1 MDGNNQNNMGNYI
14 PQEIPIPGVSAAE
27 SASMQPDDN
36 NLNEGQA
43 NSQYEQSNDLYGQQT
58 QRNPHEQ
65 QQNNPYRQ
73 QPQYNP
79 YEQQNNPYG
88 QQPQY
93 NPYEQQNNPY
103 GQQSQDNVYGSFYQK
118 QGNMNGETIR
128 PYHPKEKKSAAKI
141 VIAIACVCVV
151 LIVAIVGGLIYFRS
165 TPVYKISKG
174 FQNIGREITQT
185 RNPLAEKIGG
195 DDMLRMMQEDGCH
208 VDTSLD
214 FSMDMP
220 MMGTVTL
227 GLDTDFYKDM
237 KAKELNAETS
247 LSMINYEFGHLNI
260 YANDEV
266 FCFSVP
272 ELFMEDMYIENEN
285 VVSQFNNSILAEYS
299 EQSDA
304 EEFSIDLFSIE
315 NKANSIRD
323 WKSFSTAFEQTA
335 RDIDACR
342 EAMTIEKV
350 EKGLYRVTFPKQEI
364 NRLVKNYMKEYSEI
378 YEMTDSMSALS
389 YYDNWVTSDLSLLFE
404 ISSKNRIESI
414 MIEEPVKMLDSEA
427 SVSGELFFLGE
438 DRSIDKM
445 QGKISVDGVDGE
457 TREIICQIVQNTT
470 EDEHQVTVDAKYSD
484 DYDEA
489 KIKYVMNCDAAND
502 EFEMTFSMK
511 DDIDDLEFTLKG
523 GWDDIVKGESA
534 NFELQ
539 KLAFTM
545 DDEELFRISGD
556 IMIEP
561 ITDKIQPSVE
571 AETAFFE
578 MSFSDWEEII
588 YNLDDEYGSLLDALW

>member
-195 DDMLRMMQEDGCH
+195 NDMLRMMQEDGCH

-438 DRSIDKM
+438 DRSIDKV

-489 KIKYVMNCDAAND
+489 KIKYVMNCDAVND

-511 DDIDDLEFTLKG
+511 DDIDDFEFTLKG

>member
-58 QRNPHEQ
+58 QRNPYEQ

-195 DDMLRMMQEDGCH
+195 NDMLRMMQEDGCH

-438 DRSIDKM
+438 DRSIDKV

-457 TREIICQIVQNTT
+457 TREIICQIVQDTT

-502 EFEMTFSMK
+502 ELEMTFSMK

-561 ITDKIQPSVE
+561 ITDKIEPSVE
-571 AETAFFE
+571 AKTAFFE
-578 MSFSDWEEII
+578 MSLSDWEEII

>member
-1 MDGNNQNNMGNYI
+1 M
-14 PQEIPIPGVSAAE
+14 
-27 SASMQPDDN
+27 
-36 NLNEGQA
+36 
-43 NSQYEQSNDLYGQQT
+43 
-58 QRNPHEQ
+58 
-65 QQNNPYRQ
+65 
-73 QPQYNP
+73 
-79 YEQQNNPYG
+79 
-88 QQPQY
+88 
-93 NPYEQQNNPY
+93 
-103 GQQSQDNVYGSFYQK
+103 
-118 QGNMNGETIR
+118 
-128 PYHPKEKKSAAKI
+128 
-141 VIAIACVCVV
+141 
-151 LIVAIVGGLIYFRS
+151 
-165 TPVYKISKG
+165 
-174 FQNIGREITQT
+174 
-185 RNPLAEKIGG
+185 
-195 DDMLRMMQEDGCH
+195 
-208 VDTSLD
+208 
-214 FSMDMP
+214 
-220 MMGTVTL
+220 
-227 GLDTDFYKDM
+227 
-237 KAKELNAETS
+237 
-247 LSMINYEFGHLNI
+247 
-260 YANDEV
+260 
-266 FCFSVP
+266 
-272 ELFMEDMYIENEN
+272 
-285 VVSQFNNSILAEYS
+285 
-299 EQSDA
+299 
-304 EEFSIDLFSIE
+304 
-315 NKANSIRD
+315 
-323 WKSFSTAFEQTA
+323 
-335 RDIDACR
+335 
-342 EAMTIEKV
+342 
-350 EKGLYRVTFPKQEI
+350 TFPKQEI

-438 DRSIDKM
+438 DRSIDKV

-457 TREIICQIVQNTT
+457 TREIICQIVQDTT

>member
-14 PQEIPIPGVSAAE
+14 PQEIPIPGMPAAE

-36 NLNEGQA
+36 NLNAGQA
-43 NSQYEQSNDLYGQQT
+43 NSQYEQSNDLYGQQP
-58 QRNPHEQ
+58 QRNS
-65 QQNNPYRQ
+65 
-73 QPQYNP
+73 
-79 YEQQNNPYG
+79 YEQPQNNPYG

-93 NPYEQQNNPY
+93 NPYEQQSNPY
-103 GQQSQDNVYGSFYQK
+103 GQQPQYN
-118 QGNMNGETIR
+118 
-128 PYHPKEKKSAAKI
+128 PYHPKEKKNAAKI

-151 LIVAIVGGLIYFRS
+151 FIVAIVGGLIYFRS

-266 FCFSVP
+266 FCFSIP

-315 NKANSIRD
+315 NKASSIRD

-489 KIKYVMNCDAAND
+489 KIKYVMNCDAVND

-511 DDIDDLEFTLKG
+511 DDIDDLEFTFKG

-534 NFELQ
+534 NLELQ

-561 ITDKIQPSVE
+561 ITDKIKPSVE
-571 AETAFFE
+571 AKTAFFE

-588 YNLDDEYGSLLDALW
+588 YDLDDEYGSLLDALW

>member
-1 MDGNNQNNMGNYI
+1 
-14 PQEIPIPGVSAAE
+14 
-27 SASMQPDDN
+27 
-36 NLNEGQA
+36 
-43 NSQYEQSNDLYGQQT
+43 
-58 QRNPHEQ
+58 
-65 QQNNPYRQ
+65 
-73 QPQYNP
+73 
-79 YEQQNNPYG
+79 
-88 QQPQY
+88 
-93 NPYEQQNNPY
+93 
-103 GQQSQDNVYGSFYQK
+103 
-118 QGNMNGETIR
+118 
-128 PYHPKEKKSAAKI
+128 
-141 VIAIACVCVV
+141 
-151 LIVAIVGGLIYFRS
+151 
-165 TPVYKISKG
+165 
-174 FQNIGREITQT
+174 
-185 RNPLAEKIGG
+185 
-195 DDMLRMMQEDGCH
+195 
-208 VDTSLD
+208 
-214 FSMDMP
+214 
-220 MMGTVTL
+220 
-227 GLDTDFYKDM
+227 
-237 KAKELNAETS
+237 
-247 LSMINYEFGHLNI
+247 
-260 YANDEV
+260 
-266 FCFSVP
+266 
-272 ELFMEDMYIENEN
+272 
-285 VVSQFNNSILAEYS
+285 
-299 EQSDA
+299 
-304 EEFSIDLFSIE
+304 
-315 NKANSIRD
+315 
-323 WKSFSTAFEQTA
+323 
-335 RDIDACR
+335 
-342 EAMTIEKV
+342 
-350 EKGLYRVTFPKQEI
+350 
-364 NRLVKNYMKEYSEI
+364 
-378 YEMTDSMSALS
+378 MTDSMSALS

-438 DRSIDKM
+438 DRSIDKV

-489 KIKYVMNCDAAND
+489 KIKYVMNCDAVND

-511 DDIDDLEFTLKG
+511 DDIDDFEFTLKG